1 MVGKIGSGMMSSSG
15 DQNDRPVSI
24 SVVIPAKNE
33 EKNIAAVLAE
43 LPSTVTE
50 VLLVDGRSTDRTI
63 EVARHARPDIVIV
76 QERRPGKGS
85 ALRAGF
91 AAATGDIIV
100 MLDADGSMIP
110 DEIARFVTMLQGG
123 FDFVKGSR
131 FMTGGSSED
140 ITLLRTVGH
149 GLILHTGNLLFR
161 TNFTD
166 LCYGY
171 CAFWREH
178 LDVLA
183 LDAEGFEIET
193 QLVLRAVRTGLRV
206 AEVPST
212 ERERANGVS
221 NLNTFRDGVRVMR
234 TMASERTRPG
244 IVGKAPIHAPKK
256 QGLVDVLDLSRRAAR
271 VTSSSQSLRLEHS
284 ESAQA

>member
-1 MVGKIGSGMMSSSG
+1 MTT
-15 DQNDRPVSI
+15 I
-24 SVVIPAKNE
+24 SVIIPAKNE
-33 EKNIAAVLAE
+33 EQNIANVLRE

-50 VLLVDGRSTDRTI
+50 VVLVDGSSTDKTI
-63 EVARHARPDIVIV
+63 EVAVHTRPDIVVV

-91 AAATGDIIV
+91 NAATSDIIV
-100 MLDADGSMIP
+100 MIDADGSMIA
-110 DEIARFVTMLQGG
+110 DEIARFVSMLEAG
-123 FDFVKGSR
+123 FEFVKGSR

-140 ITLLRTVGH
+140 ITLVRSAGH
-149 GLILHTGNLLFR
+149 RLILRSANTLFG
-161 TNFTD
+161 THFTD

-206 AEVPST
+206 TEVPST
-212 ERERANGVS
+212 ERQRTTGVS
-221 NLNTFRDGVRVMR
+221 NLRTFRDGVRVMR
-234 TMASERTRPG
+234 TMASERARPG
-244 IVGKAPIHAPKK
+244 LVAPRQAPSMPA
-256 QGLVDVLDLSRRAAR
+256 GNPALVIDLPRRNSR
-271 VTSSSQSLRLEHS
+271 
-284 ESAQA
+284 ESALAATAAGGRSGHTESH